1 MKTFDAKR
9 IAALKEKYAKAGY
22 VRKVWTVDEEQT
34 LTLEEFAEYI
44 NPMYKHVEKAE
55 IIEKE
60 YTDKNGKDKTFLKVE
75 FSFKGG
81 TRIEWD
87 LPYNND
93 DELEFDEGDVLDL
106 STIKFCSENCLE
118 ESHEYAIGELANE

>member
-1 MKTFDAKR
+1 MKTFDAKK

-22 VRKVWTVDEEQT
+22 VRKVWTIDEEWTIT
-34 LTLEEFAEYI
+34 LQEYGEYV

-60 YTDKNGKDKTFLKVE
+60 YTDKNGKLKTFLKVNFIFE
-75 FSFKGG
+75 GG
-81 TRIEWD
+81 SQIEWD

-93 DELEFDEGDVLDL
+93 VEVEFDEGDVLDL
-106 STIKFCSENCLE
+106 STIKFYSEICLE
-118 ESHEYAIGELANE
+118 DSHEYAIGEVADE